1 VLPPLHTGLKDKE
14 TRYRQ
19 RYLDL
24 LMNAEVREKFITRFA
39 SEADLVSISA
49 LPNDDISCT

>member
-24 LMNAEVREKFITRFA
+24 LMNAEVREKFITRFVLA
-39 SEADLVSISA
+39 RWGVSLA
-49 LPNDDISCT
+49 E